1 MLYEKP
7 KNVKYT
13 DMAIY
18 IDNNVYR
25 NDLTEEEENLI
36 FQYLYHISEMLAY
49 KSRYFNDSR
58 TYDDFS
64 VYMATRIF
72 MRLKSHKQYEY
83 RSVGEPKLEKI
94 KSCLNYA
101 KAILYGAKVAFE
113 QEYYS
118 QCLSYEKEEDISYS
132 SEYNFN
138 NLLSDS
144 VDQLQVIDF
153 YSCLGDIPNTVKMFV
168 DRIPFS
174 SEEERSNICISCML
188 TLLNSITLSQSEKK
202 QLLPNKEKDKFVE
215 LSSAFS
221 QKRKQVVLYHLDNS
235 YTNYVKVLA
244 EELRHLISKD
254 LSLILHTYVPTA
266 NSSYLLAEING
277 NEYRFEE

>member
-1 MLYEKP
+1 MLYKKP

-18 IDNNVYR
+18 IDANVYKD
-25 NDLTEEEENLI
+25 NLTEEEENII

-49 KSRYFNDSR
+49 KARYFNDSR
-58 TYDDFS
+58 TYEDFA

-72 MRLKSHKQYEY
+72 MRLKSPKQYDFNDD
-83 RSVGEPKLEKI
+83 GEPKLEKI

-118 QCLSYEKEEDISYS
+118 QCLSYEKDESISYS

-138 NLLSDS
+138 NLLADS
-144 VDQLQVIDF
+144 VDQLHVVDF
-153 YSCLGDIPNTVKMFV
+153 YSCLGDIPNTINMFFNRV
-168 DRIPFS
+168 PFS
-174 SEEERSNICISCML
+174 SNEEKSNIYISCVL
-188 TLLNSITLSQSEKK
+188 TLLNSITLNGKESKRFLS
-202 QLLPNKEKDKFVE
+202 NKGKDRFVE
-215 LSSAFS
+215 LSHIFS
-221 QKRKQVVLYHLDNS
+221 QKRQEVVLYHLDSS
-235 YTNYVKVLA
+235 YTNYIKVLS
-244 EELRHLISKD
+244 EELRHLIAKD
-254 LSLILHTYVPTA
+254 LSLILHTYVPTS